1 MPDAESVLDV
11 ALAHVDDSTESY
23 AMKSNRGRSGREDA
37 SGCSITEMESG
48 EGEVK
53 RAAQEG
59 EMNEEEKR
67 WCPWVALASC
77 VVLVAA
83 WGVGVGGEAGAEVRN
98 PKGVAVIIGN
108 EDYEHRDV
116 PDVKYAHRDAEAFK
130 RYVIEV
136 LGFDPENVIDLRD
149 ATRRQMYGA
158 LGTKRDLRGDL
169 WGYLDPKGGSDVV
182 VFYSGHGVP
191 GEHDKQGYLLPVDA
205 DPKAAEEDGYPI
217 DLLYSNLGKLAE
229 AKTVRVYLDSCFSGG
244 SHAGGLIRDAR
255 PVYISAELPSGAG
268 EKVTSLTAAT
278 GKQIASW
285 DAEARHGLFTHHLL
299 NALYGKGDADGDGKV
314 TAKEAKR
321 YLDRWMTRAA
331 RRTHKRIQEASLL
344 GAEGVVLTAA
354 PVDGGYP
361 ERPALAGGSGAT
373 RAASTPRGGPGT
385 GQGAG
390 SATTPESAASV
401 ESSSPP
407 KRESTGAASVGA
419 APAAA
424 EAGLGLTRDAR
435 VLVQRGLTAL
445 KFEAGPADGLFGK
458 RTRGAIKAWQ
468 AAKGL
473 EATGYLTKEQAEA
486 LQAAGE
492 EVARAEKEKVER
504 ERKAREVVERERLVR
519 EAAERE
525 RKARKQAEAERK
537 ARERAERE
545 RMKPGREFRDCG
557 ECPEMVV
564 VPAGDYKMGSRDGD
578 GSSDE
583 RPRHRVRLPQA
594 FAVGKYEVTF
604 EEWDACVAAG
614 GCGGYRPNDRGWGR
628 GRRPVINV
636 SWADAKRYVEW
647 LSGETREEYRLLSEA
662 EWEYVTRAGARTDYW
677 WGEEIGRGRAN
688 CNGCGSRWD
697 GEETAPVGSFE
708 ANGFGLYDVH
718 GNVWEWVEDCWHDS
732 YSGAPTDGSAWTSG
746 GDCGERVLRGGS
758 WLDFPRNLRSANRN
772 WYSTGYR
779 DFTYG
784 FRIARTLTP

>member
-1 MPDAESVLDV
+1 MNEGKKCWCPRV
-11 ALAHVDDSTESY
+11 ALA
-23 AMKSNRGRSGREDA
+23 
-37 SGCSITEMESG
+37 
-48 EGEVK
+48 
-53 RAAQEG
+53 
-59 EMNEEEKR
+59 
-67 WCPWVALASC
+67 LC
-77 VVLVAA
+77 VGLVAA
-83 WGVGVGGEAGAEVRN
+83 WGVGVGGEALAEVRN

-158 LGTKRDLRGDL
+158 LGTKRDVRGDL
-169 WGYLDPKGGSDVV
+169 WGYLHPKGGSDVV

-191 GEHDKQGYLLPVDA
+191 GEHDKRGYLLPVDA

-217 DLLYSNLGKLAE
+217 DLLYSNLGNLAE
-229 AKTVRVYLDSCFSGG
+229 ARTVRVYLDSCFSGG
-244 SHAGGLIRDAR
+244 SHGGGLIRDAS
-255 PVYISAELPSGAG
+255 PVYVSAELPSGAG

-299 NALYGKGDADGDGKV
+299 NALYGKGDADGDGRV

-354 PVDGGYP
+354 PADGGYP
-361 ERPALAGGSGAT
+361 ERPALAGGSEAT
-373 RAASTPRGGPGT
+373 RSASTPRGGPGT
-385 GQGAG
+385 GQGVG
-390 SATTPESAASV
+390 SPTTPESVASV

-407 KRESTGAASVGA
+407 KRESTGRESVGA
-419 APAAA
+419 THAAA
-424 EAGLGLTRDAR
+424 EAGLGLERDAR

-486 LQAAGE
+486 LKAAGE
-492 EVARAEKEKVER
+492 EVARAEKEKAER
-504 ERKAREVVERERLVR
+504 ERKAREVAERERLKR

-525 RKARKQAEAERK
+525 GEAREQAEWERK
-537 ARERAERE
+537 ARERE
-545 RMKPGREFRDCG
+545 RMKPGREFRDCA

-564 VPAGDYKMGSRDGD
+564 VPAGEYMMGSPDWEGGRRDTEGPQHLVRI
-578 GSSDE
+578 E
-583 RPRHRVRLPQA
+583 RA

-604 EEWDACVAAG
+604 EEWDACVAG
-614 GCGGYRPNDRGWGR
+614 SGCGGYRPDDKGWGR

-636 SWADAKRYVEW
+636 SWKDAKAYVEW
-647 LSGETREEYRLLSEA
+647 LSGETGEKYRLLSEA
-662 EWEYVTRAGARTDYW
+662 EWEYVARAGTTGPFHFGSTIAP
-677 WGEEIGRGRAN
+677 EQAN
-688 CNGCGSRWD
+688 YAGQHTYISGVEGVDLD
-697 GEETAPVGSFE
+697 GENREKTVSVGSFG
-708 ANGFGLYDVH
+708 ANGFGLHDVY

-732 YSGAPTDGSAWTSG
+732 YRGAPTDGSAWTIG
-746 GDCGERVLRGGS
+746 GDCYRRVIRGGS
-758 WLDFPRNLRSANRN
+758 WTIVPAGLRSA
-772 WYSTGYR
+772 YR
-779 DFTYG
+779 AAHFRDDRSMVFDGAG
-784 FRIARTLTP
+784 FRIAQTLTP